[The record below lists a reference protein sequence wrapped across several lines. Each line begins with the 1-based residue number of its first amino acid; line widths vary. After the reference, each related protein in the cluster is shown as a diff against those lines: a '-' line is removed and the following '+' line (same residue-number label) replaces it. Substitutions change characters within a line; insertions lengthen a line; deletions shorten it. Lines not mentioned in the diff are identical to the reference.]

1 MTLFL
6 ILIAVFGVLS
16 SLILFSILIIVMMAM
31 GAQQEMHKQ
40 ELQDTIMKS
49 TKQTTFLWSPKRG
62 KEIPF
67 GD

>member
-16 SLILFSILIIVMMAM
+16 SLVLFSILILVIMAM

-40 ELQDTIMKS
+40 ELADTIKKS
-49 TKQTTFLWSPKRG
+49 TKQNTFLWSVKRE